1 MRQLFYSVVAIWVAV
16 FVVSVEQ
23 QPAAQGRGGAQV
35 ALPDGAGKDLV
46 QTTCSK
52 CHALALITGGFGYT
66 RADWEKVV
74 GSMVA
79 LPQPDRDTVIG
90 YLATHFPEKNRPK
103 SIIVPG
109 TVQVSFKEWIVPS
122 LGSRPHDPLATD

>member
-1 MRQLFYSVVAIWVAV
+1 MCVGKPMKQLFYSLPIILVTAFAL
-16 FVVSVEQ
+16 STGQ
-23 QPAAQGRGGAQV
+23 RPAAQGRGGAPIT
-35 ALPDGAGKDLV
+35 LPDGAGKDLV

-52 CHALALITGGFGYT
+52 CHSLALVANGFGYT
-66 RADWEKVV
+66 RADWDKVV

-103 SIIVPG
+103 SVIVPG
-109 TVQVSFKEWIVPS
+109 KV
-122 LGSRPHDPLATD
+122 

>member
-1 MRQLFYSVVAIWVAV
+1 MQRLIYSVVVLWAAAFIAAG
-16 FVVSVEQ
+16 Q
-23 QPAAQGRGGAQV
+23 QTIAAQGRGDQPV

-52 CHALALITGGFGYT
+52 CHSLALITGGFGYT

-79 LPQPDRDTVIG
+79 IPQPDRDVALA
-90 YLATHFPEKNRPK
+90 YLATHFPEKGRPK
-103 SIIVPG
+103 SVIVPG
-109 TVQVSFKEWIVPS
+109 KVQV
-122 LGSRPHDPLATD
+122 